1 MEAKSELTTTQE
13 KVLDFLKGFV
23 RERGYPPTLREIAY
37 HFGLKGPKAPQK
49 TLTLLEKKGYI
60 RRTPGGS
67 RTVEILNPETGR
79 HSGLP
84 YETSL
89 IGQTIAVPIIGR
101 VTAGEPVLALENIE
115 GYIHFD
121 RTFVSSKN
129 VFLLRVQG
137 DSMINAHI
145 QDGDFALVKPQ
156 SAADNGEIVVALIE
170 DEATIK
176 RIFQKRDL
184 VRLEPANPTMEPI
197 VVQRGE
203 KKVTIVGKV
212 IGIFRKL

>member
-89 IGQTIAVPIIGR
+89 IGQTIAVPII
-101 VTAGEPVLALENIE
+101 
-115 GYIHFD
+115 
-121 RTFVSSKN
+121 
-129 VFLLRVQG
+129 
-137 DSMINAHI
+137 
-145 QDGDFALVKPQ
+145 
-156 SAADNGEIVVALIE
+156 
-170 DEATIK
+170 
-176 RIFQKRDL
+176 
-184 VRLEPANPTMEPI
+184 
-197 VVQRGE
+197 
-203 KKVTIVGKV
+203 
-212 IGIFRKL
+212 